1 MSETGHTR
9 NGQKR
14 EDLAM
19 PEYDIFWHLYQ
30 RKPIRIAT
38 VPTRAKVEQTLRTL
52 EWVLPGQYFTR
63 DVTTGEIVSGVNSAV
78 PKEAW
83 EDCNVH
89 QAQETLR
96 NEIARRAYELYLQ
109 RDCEHGRD
117 VEDWIRAEKELTGK
131 PAPIRILFP
140 QASRSTTN

>member
-1 MSETGHTR
+1 MAG
-9 NGQKR
+9 
-14 EDLAM
+14 
-19 PEYDIFWHLYQ
+19 YDIFWHLYQ

-38 VPTRAKVEQTLRTL
+38 VPTRSKLEQTLRTL

-63 DVTTGEIVSGVNSAV
+63 DVTTGEIVSGVNSE

-96 NEIARRAYELYLQ
+96 NEVARRAYELYLQ

-117 VEDWIRAEKELTGK
+117 VEDWIRAETELTGR
-131 PAPIRILFP
+131 PSMARISLP
-140 QASRSTTN
+140 QASHSTTN